1 MNRGGGQGPAAFS
14 SPPPSSLSLSLSL
27 SLFSFPFSL
36 SLLLAPFLSVFLSL
50 ALVLLLPFSD
60 SLLFLLSFPLLPCLL
75 PAVEREGGR
84 EIGRER
90 ERGMKRATKTR
101 KEKMMRARPLACP
114 ELSAPFIPFLRR
126 EQGEKK
132 MKKATEEK
140 AREPGEGGVHPSS
153 PHRLPPSCL
162 FLSVLC
168 YSSLFAEM
176 ERR

>member
-1 MNRGGGQGPAAFS
+1 
-14 SPPPSSLSLSLSL
+14 
-27 SLFSFPFSL
+27 
-36 SLLLAPFLSVFLSL
+36 
-50 ALVLLLPFSD
+50 
-60 SLLFLLSFPLLPCLL
+60 
-75 PAVEREGGR
+75 
-84 EIGRER
+84 
-90 ERGMKRATKTR
+90 MKRATKTR

-132 MKKATEEK
+132 MKKAREEK

-176 ERR
+176 ERRGGRKEERGGMIAQKIAKQGG